1 MQSLAALFASVP
13 VGGIFAGTLL
23 LVLVAV
29 ETGHRWARRRQQR
42 LQTEKEGPVGAMV
55 GATLGLLAFLLAF
68 TFGVVADA
76 FHARKVA
83 LTEEVSAIH
92 VCHELAGALPQ
103 SDRDEVRAVLRR
115 YVDERLQWSAG
126 EVSDTSVT
134 AWRELDQLWIRAAN
148 VAAQHPGEVDV
159 FLDSVGRITTM
170 HRERTMVREQSRV
183 PAGFWV
189 VLYVVALLSMGA
201 VGYHGG
207 VAGSSR
213 SPMALVVAIAFSAV
227 MMVIAD
233 VDRPGDGMINVS
245 QAPMVELRALLAES
259 G

>member
-1 MQSLAALFASVP
+1 MQGVAALFASIP
-13 VGGIFAGTLL
+13 VGGIFFGTLL

-29 ETGHRWARRRQQR
+29 EIGHRWARKRQQAR
-42 LQTEKEGPVGAMV
+42 DTEKEGPVGAMV

-76 FHARKVA
+76 FHARRVA

-92 VCHELAGALPQ
+92 VCHELAAALPPA
-103 SDRDEVRAVLRR
+103 DRDEIRAVLRR
-115 YVDERLQWSAG
+115 YVDERLKWSAG
-126 EVSDTSVT
+126 EVSDTGVG
-134 AWRELDQLWIRAAN
+134 AWRELDRLWVRTAA
-148 VAAQHPGEVDV
+148 VAAQHPGDVDV
-159 FLDSVGRITTM
+159 LLDSVGRITTL

-183 PAGFWV
+183 PVGFWA

-233 VDRPGDGMINVS
+233 VDRPGDGIINVS
-245 QAPMVELRALLAES
+245 QAPMLELRALLAES